1 MDINKMRMTVRNFTP
16 ADKWFYIEQLT
27 NLIFLICHHA
37 NYVEINLQL
46 IVQSYSLFYHV
57 KTVDSLPEKSKRRGI
72 KQK

>member
-1 MDINKMRMTVRNFTP
+1 MVLNKMTVRNSSP

-27 NLIFLICHHA
+27 NLIFLLCHHA
-37 NYVEINLQL
+37 NYADINLQL

-57 KTVDSLPEKSKRRGI
+57 KTGDSLPEKTKRRGI